1 MFYLSMK
8 WEKVETATGKCLTL
22 DQLAWVATIK
32 TNSRISTNYNLQPE
46 NKMKIPLSQQALD
59 NGNSKG
65 QFELFNDESLESRI
79 GLRIYSRLVETSN
92 LVELTG
98 NDYRQMLFQDRQNN
112 RL

>member
-1 MFYLSMK
+1 MK
-8 WEKVETATGKCLTL
+8 WAKVEIATEMSIL
-22 DQLAWVATIK
+22 DQLVMGRYNQNKIVIA
-32 TNSRISTNYNLQPE
+32 STNYNLAPE
-46 NKMKIPLSQQALD
+46 NKIKIPLAQQALD

-65 QFELFNDESLESRI
+65 YNLNFLTMKVWNQELAC
-79 GLRIYSRLVETSN
+79 GYTRLVETSN